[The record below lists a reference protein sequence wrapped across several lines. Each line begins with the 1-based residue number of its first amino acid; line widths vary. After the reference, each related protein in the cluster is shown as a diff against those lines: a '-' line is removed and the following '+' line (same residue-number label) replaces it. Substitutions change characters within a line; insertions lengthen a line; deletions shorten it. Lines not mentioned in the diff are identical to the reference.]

1 MFFYAKK
8 QTEELVKNSQTED
21 AVREVHAED
30 FILIS
35 GGNVSVTTIDQL

>member
-8 QTEELVKNSQTED
+8 QMDESVKNNQAED

-35 GGNVSVTTIDQL
+35 GGTALRPAMDVL